1 MKNVSFDRKIITSPD
16 TVELFGITLDKSINF
31 KRHIQNIYHKANNK
45 IKALFRI
52 RKFLNLEQVQVLVQ
66 ACISPNFRYY
76 PLIWMFRGK
85 LSDNLIVK
93 THYRTQRAIYETETR
108 SNLSGKICKQ
118 NLQILMFAVYKCLN
132 NMSPTLTWDYF
143 KQKKNN
149 QYNLRNM

>member
-108 SNLSGKICKQ
+108 S
-118 NLQILMFAVYKCLN
+118 YEE
-132 NMSPTLTWDYF
+132 
-143 KQKKNN
+143 
-149 QYNLRNM
+149 